1 MKSKLPTINTLE
13 KLCYFIYTFE
23 TQIRMMTS
31 LAPSSVSKI
40 PLITAEFNL
49 AFSLSPLPSPLPP
62 PFLLSMTVI
71 RAYTTLSLCRV
82 PFVVSLYFCRSRSH
96 AQATRKRVSS
106 TKTSGKVGY
115 TLHIRGI

>member
-31 LAPSSVSKI
+31 LAPSVSKI
-40 PLITAEFNL
+40 PLITTEFNL
-49 AFSLSPLPSPLPP
+49 AFSLSPLPP

>member
-49 AFSLSPLPSPLPP
+49 AFSLSPLPP

>member
-23 TQIRMMTS
+23 TQILIMTS

-49 AFSLSPLPSPLPP
+49 AFSLSPLPP

>member
-31 LAPSSVSKI
+31 LAPSVSKI
-40 PLITAEFNL
+40 PLITTEFNL

-82 PFVVSLYFCRSRSH
+82 PFVVSFYFCRSRSH

>member
-23 TQIRMMTS
+23 TQIRIMTS

-49 AFSLSPLPSPLPP
+49 AFSLSPLPP

>member
-23 TQIRMMTS
+23 TQIRVMTS

-49 AFSLSPLPSPLPP
+49 AFSLSPLPP

-82 PFVVSLYFCRSRSH
+82 PFVVSFYFCRSRSH